1 MFTKWFKTALPG
13 LLITG
18 MAMNVLANDVEK
30 IQAKLKEVIPNAP
43 AATIEKS
50 PVAGVY
56 QVSVGPNV
64 IYMSA
69 DAKYLFNGS
78 LVDLTTRENLTEMA
92 KNNARMQTLAK
103 MDETAMIVFP
113 AKGETKHTLTVFTDI
128 DCPYCKKFHNEVATL
143 NENGI
148 SVRYLAFP
156 RSGPQTPSYHKMV
169 SIWCAKDR
177 RQAMED
183 AKKGKDVTEAKCE
196 NPIMEQMIQAQNFG
210 ISGTPTLILDN
221 GQMIP
226 GYVPAQELIQALN
239 P

>member
-1 MFTKWFKTALPG
+1 MFKNWLKMALPG
-13 LLITG
+13 LVIG
-18 MAMNVLANDVEK
+18 SISMGALANDIAA
-30 IQAKLKEVIPNAP
+30 IQAKLNEIIPDAP
-43 AATIEKS
+43 AAKIEKS

-78 LVDLTTRENLTEMA
+78 LVDLTTRENLTESA
-92 KNNARMQTLAK
+92 KNNARMQALAEI
-103 MDETAMIVFP
+103 DEASMIVFP
-113 AKGETKHTLTVFTDI
+113 AKGKVKHTLTVFTDI
-128 DCPYCKKFHNEVATL
+128 DCPYCKKFHNEVLKL

-156 RSGPQTPSYHKMV
+156 RSGPQTPSYDKMV

-177 RQAMED
+177 VKAMDES
-183 AKKGKDVTEAKCE
+183 KQGKDVAIAKCE
-196 NPIMEQMIQAQNFG
+196 NPVMAHMIQAQNFG

>member
-13 LLITG
+13 LLLTG
-18 MAMNVLANDVEK
+18 MTMNVLASDVEK

-43 AATIEKS
+43 AAIIEKS

-92 KNNARMQTLAK
+92 KNTARMQALSK
-103 MDETAMIVFP
+103 MDEASMVVFP
-113 AKGETKHTLTVFTDI
+113 AKGKAKHTLTVFTDI
-128 DCPYCKKFHNEVATL
+128 DCPYCKKFHNDVATL

-156 RSGPQTPSYHKMV
+156 RSGPETPSYHKMV

-177 RQAMED
+177 VKAMDD
-183 AKKGKDVTEAKCE
+183 AKKGKDVAQAKCE

-226 GYVPAQELIQALN
+226 GYVPAQELIQALGQ
-239 P
+239 